1 MKKQEFYSAEIL
13 SALKK
18 KNTIRR
24 IFLYVFILMALAVC
38 IFLCTRVN
46 TENEKHME
54 LTVMAVSTV
63 CGWIALYFGTF
74 SLRTGKKEEAHTERI
89 LSAPQE
95 SLSGIVTVSDRLIR
109 IPGSITICP
118 VTLNQDGEIR
128 HLNLCA
134 SKRKA
139 FPDTTE
145 KLIVYTVD
153 SFIVGYEAEV

>member
-24 IFLYVFILMALAVC
+24 VFLYVFILMALAVC

-74 SLRTGKKEEAHTERI
+74 SLRTGKKEEA
-89 LSAPQE
+89 
-95 SLSGIVTVSDRLIR
+95 LSGIVTVSDRLIR